1 MEDLYSVLG
10 VSRAASSDEI
20 KKAYRNLAFQ
30 YHPDRNAGNKAAEE
44 MFKKINEA
52 YSVLG
57 DETKR
62 RQYDQYASDG
72 FSSDRRQYQDPF
84 ADFFGGGYG
93 GSSQNQGN
101 YRYTYTYTARN
112 TGRPSKSFSLM
123 RFCLS
128 IFQIIF
134 CFFGFRTIGQWSF
147 VFGVLFFLG
156 IVSGIKNAAGN
167 LKWVFA
173 E

>member
-10 VSRAASSDEI
+10 VSKAASSDEI

-30 YHPDRNAGNKAAEE
+30 YHPDRNAGNKTAEE
-44 MFKKINEA
+44 LFKKINEA

-62 RQYDQYASDG
+62 RQYDQYAADG
-72 FSSDRRQYQDPF
+72 FSSGSRSQSQDPF
-84 ADFFGGGYG
+84 ADFFGGGSY
-93 GSSQNQGN
+93 QNQGN

-112 TGRPSKSFSLM
+112 AERPSKSFSFM

-128 IFQIIF
+128 VFQVIF
-134 CFFGFRTIGQWSF
+134 CFFGFRTVGRWSF
-147 VFGVLFFLG
+147 VFSVIFFLG
-156 IVSGIKNAAGN
+156 MVSGIKNAAGN
-167 LKWVFA
+167 LKWIFA